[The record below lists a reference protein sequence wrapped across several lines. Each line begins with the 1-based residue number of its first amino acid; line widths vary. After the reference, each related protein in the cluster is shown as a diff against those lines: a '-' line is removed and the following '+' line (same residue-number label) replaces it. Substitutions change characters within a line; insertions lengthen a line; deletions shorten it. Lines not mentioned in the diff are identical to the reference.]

1 MLIRGF
7 LIFGV
12 LFGVSDCFNT
22 STLID
27 FLNSSWV
34 LSSARDPLAGYINPQ
49 LLACQTYSGVTLAH
63 ELGHYFGLRHVLGY
77 NPLIPGPK
85 QTLSCLSRSVK
96 GLIDLP
102 HEIAICGL
110 DGTYSQKIKD

>member
-1 MLIRGF
+1 MYLI
-7 LIFGV
+7 V
-12 LFGVSDCFNT
+12 FNT

-34 LSSARDPLAGYINPQ
+34 LSSACDPLAGYINPQ

-110 DGTYSQKIKD
+110 DGTYSQKIKDWFKSVLVLKK

>member
-1 MLIRGF
+1 LF
-7 LIFGV
+7 LIPV
-12 LFGVSDCFNT
+12 RL
-22 STLID
+22 LI